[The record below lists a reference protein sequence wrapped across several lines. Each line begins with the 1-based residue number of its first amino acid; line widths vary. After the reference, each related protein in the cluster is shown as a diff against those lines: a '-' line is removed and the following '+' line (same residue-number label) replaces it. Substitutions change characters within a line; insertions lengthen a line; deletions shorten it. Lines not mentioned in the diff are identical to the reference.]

1 MRLHS
6 RLRSLERT
14 QSKRS
19 RLFRCRFC
27 RERPDSLMVRT
38 RHSVVRGERGEF
50 TLVPDKARPV
60 LLPETIPCPQC
71 MWQPK
76 VSEIVEIIVHS
87 REEARWAASGPA

>member
-6 RLRSLERT
+6 RLRTLERT

-19 RLFRCRFC
+19 RLFRCRVC
-27 RERPDSLMVRT
+27 RERPDSLMVTT
-38 RHSVVRGERGEF
+38 RQSVVRGERGQF
-50 TLVPDKARPV
+50 TLVRDETGPRS
-60 LLPETIPCPQC
+60 LPENAPCPHC